1 MKNLNLNGIANVIA
15 RDTNGYISE
24 DLHLTL
30 IQCSDAGL
38 GKNPYEDTV
47 PFEERKVNYGNENVP
62 MSLEADIILAL
73 RFKCGDSKAME
84 QLYIVNERI
93 INKCTAAEL
102 DKRKLSKI
110 DYWDTFKSHIYT
122 AYVECVLDSPLYSD
136 KLGEARCFKTTYLNN
151 FEFYIKSVI
160 TKEQVHAKNI
170 AKPVHFFKACN
181 YFRMQMEKANVSIC
195 EVTRE
200 MVADILGKSA
210 SYHYGADTIE
220 EVFNEVH
227 GINMEVSYEALCEA
241 DDGELSDTMQDSV
254 LFRSEAVSQN
264 PVEDTLIEKLDTQKK
279 NRILKEICDWESK
292 DREVAIYLMFYVQKM
307 KYREIADKLKLPG
320 GITEAKRL
328 KMRGE
333 RKLNRKYPNY
343 EYLDAAAGTQN
354 SNRNCR

>member
-1 MKNLNLNGIANVIA
+1 MKSENEKTAIHVATGNQHMMWIFHRAKTWLEGICLAFLLMSAALLIFTGSITGKATIFGV
-15 RDTNGYISE
+15 RPMMVTTDSM
-24 DLHLTL
+24 LPTL
-30 IQCSDAGL
+30 SVGEFIIGIPVEPEEIGAG
-38 GKNPYEDTV
+38 
-47 PFEERKVNYGNENVP
+47 
-62 MSLEADIILAL
+62 
-73 RFKCGDSKAME
+73 
-84 QLYIVNERI
+84 
-93 INKCTAAEL
+93 
-102 DKRKLSKI
+102 
-110 DYWDTFKSHIYT
+110 
-122 AYVECVLDSPLYSD
+122 
-136 KLGEARCFKTTYLNN
+136 
-151 FEFYIKSVI
+151 
-160 TKEQVHAKNI
+160 EQVHAKNI

-279 NRILKEICDWESK
+279 NRILREICDWASK

-333 RKLNRKYPNY
+333 RKLSRKYPNY
-343 EYLDAAAGTQN
+343 EYLDAMKD
-354 SNRNCR
+354 